1 MLDVI
6 KNIRNFNASR
16 DPQRLAMKYRNMR
29 QDPFTFLRG
38 TCHLFYARL
47 PKNLLLEKAP
57 LAWCCGDLHLENF
70 GCYKGDNRLV
80 YFDINDF
87 DEAGLAPLS
96 WDLIRLASSILVA
109 APNLGIAQADAH
121 LLCLS
126 FLKTYR
132 NVLANGK
139 AYWVERD
146 NATGL
151 IRQLLDSVRT
161 RQHSD
166 FVNSRTYLKGD
177 KRKIIIDGKKTL
189 AVPVKQRDNIAVWI
203 NNFAEKQ
210 DNRKFFKVLDVAIRI
225 AGTGSLGV
233 NRYLLLVRGKGGSEG
248 NYLLDLKQA
257 LPSAMASYTGI
268 DQGKWKS
275 EAERIVTLQKRMQAV
290 SVASLQTMSIG
301 KKSYVL
307 RSLLPTDDRLSVT
320 KANLVEKDFE
330 KSIQTMA
337 MLLASAH
344 LRSSGRG
351 GAANADELMAFA
363 NKKTWVA
370 KIMALSTQCASQ
382 VVNDWQIYCQHYD
395 EDKFVS

>member
-1 MLDVI
+1 
-6 KNIRNFNASR
+6 
-16 DPQRLAMKYRNMR
+16 
-29 QDPFTFLRG
+29 
-38 TCHLFYARL
+38 
-47 PKNLLLEKAP
+47 LLEKAP

-96 WDLIRLASSILVA
+96 WDLIRLTSSILVA
-109 APNLGIAQADAH
+109 APKLGIAQADAH

-132 NVLANGK
+132 SVLANGK
-139 AYWVERD
+139 AFWVERD

-166 FVNSRTYLKGD
+166 FVNSRTYLKSN

-189 AVPVKQRDNIAVWI
+189 ALPVKQRDDITVWM
-203 NNFAEKQ
+203 NNFAETQGNK
-210 DNRKFFKVLDVAIRI
+210 KFFKVLDVAIRI

-233 NRYLLLVRGKGGSEG
+233 NRYLLLVRGKGGNEG
-248 NYLLDLKQA
+248 NYLLDLKQS
-257 LPSAMASYTGI
+257 LPSSMAAYTGMA
-268 DQGKWKS
+268 QGKWKS

-290 SVASLQTMSIG
+290 SMASLQTMRIG

-337 MLLASAH
+337 MLVASAH
-344 LRSSGRG
+344 LRGSGRG
-351 GAANADELMAFA
+351 GAANADELTAFA
-363 NKKTWVA
+363 NKKTWVT
-370 KIMALSTQCASQ
+370 KMLALSTQCASQ

-395 EDKFVS
+395 EDKFLP